1 MYLYNYICVAHE
13 QLQPCTHMMKHAPP
27 EPYNCCQVSQCK
39 GQLPASFTRSGDALA
54 SSNRPGRCIKKR
66 KNNVKTSSYDP
77 ILYKG
82 HNSPRSIICQR
93 HLQPQIKQE
102 QRTTGLEQA
111 KERTISRC
119 PLALAISSAVDPPW
133 LLAFT

>member
-1 MYLYNYICVAHE
+1 MTLYI
-13 QLQPCTHMMKHAPP
+13 
-27 EPYNCCQVSQCK
+27 
-39 GQLPASFTRSGDALA
+39 
-54 SSNRPGRCIKKR
+54 
-66 KNNVKTSSYDP
+66 

-93 HLQPQIKQE
+93 YLQPQIKQE
-102 QRTTGLEQA
+102 QRTTGLERA